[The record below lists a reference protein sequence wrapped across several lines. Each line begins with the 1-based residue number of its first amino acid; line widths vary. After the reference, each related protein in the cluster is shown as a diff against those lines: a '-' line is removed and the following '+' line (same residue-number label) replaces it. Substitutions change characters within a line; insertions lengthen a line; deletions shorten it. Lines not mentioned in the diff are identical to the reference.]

1 MELIDHISRNPYFS
15 ELPLKN
21 IEAIISLAI
30 RKKYLKGEFIVH
42 KEDIWSYLLYVHTAE
57 IVALKESIQGRVF
70 IVESFSP
77 GDIFWGLAL
86 FQEDRPNPVA
96 LKSTQDGEI
105 LLWHKQALT
114 KIIDSNPQFT
124 WSLFQLM
131 AEKME
136 RAGEIL
142 EGLVFQPLTCRL
154 ASFLLDQYKGAVD
167 EYVTRD
173 LTLEEM
179 ASRIG
184 TTREMVCKILY
195 KFSDDGLIDIERTQL
210 KINDKEKLS
219 LIAER

>member
-1 MELIDHISRNPYFS
+1 MELIDQISRSPYFS
-15 ELPLKN
+15 EMPFKN
-21 IEAIISLAI
+21 IEEIISLAI
-30 RKKYLKGEFIVH
+30 RRKYLKGEIITH
-42 KEDIWSYLLYVHTAE
+42 KADIWPYLLYVHAGE
-57 IVALKESIQGRVF
+57 IVALKESLQGRVF

-77 GDIFWGLAL
+77 GDIFWGLVL
-86 FQEDRPNPVA
+86 FQEERPNPVA
-96 LKSTQDGEI
+96 IQTTKDVDI
-105 LLWHKQALT
+105 LLWQKQALT
-114 KIIDSNPQFT
+114 KIIASNHQFT
-124 WSLFQLM
+124 WTLFQLM

-195 KFSDDGLIDIERTQL
+195 KFSDDGLIDIQRTQL
-210 KINDKEKLS
+210 KINDKDKLS